1 MFWGYL
7 SLNWLLMPCSLMK
20 DKSYQ
25 NSFQLS
31 IVIDVFV
38 QYRLDSK
45 ALLYIICSLRLMN
58 IVHRQGLKSQILYF
72 FFSCVFLNPKMKKKN
87 KTRSQTWVIWYEL
100 YMYFDIQCFF
110 ILLFNFLFL
119 LIWFSIL
126 NLIWKKLSY
135 YEMPFVH
142 LNNKYKSLHKYINS
156 IIQTNNIMIKI
167 DILGVSKKRKLCS
180 ILYC

>member
-25 NSFQLS
+25 NSFQPS
-31 IVIDVFV
+31 IVIDVFI

-58 IVHRQGLKSQILYF
+58 IVHRQGLRKFCIF
-72 FFSCVFLNPKMKKKN
+72 FLLCFFEPKNEGKN

-100 YMYFDIQCFF
+100 YMYFDIQCFI

-167 DILGVSKKRKLCS
+167 DILGVSTERKSCS